1 MMTHDKKTFLFM
13 STRYPVFVISIHN
26 YKMKGALLNGKRRPS
41 AMQKGVFYL
50 AICKLLVICMLQNRK

>member
-1 MMTHDKKTFLFM
+1 M